1 MSFIQSIKL
10 IALIRILIFIDLQK
24 YFKLILNSVIKK
36 LNLLVNISRAL
47 DDSLIPI
54 IVFARKPEGEPKKKP
69 YEFLKHWNV
78 LKLPSIMRNTK
89 MITDA
94 TFDDYSDHTKT
105 DYKTSSVV
113 GVKPVGIILTSMQD
127 DDKKIGLTKALEIA
141 TEQGEQKF
149 IILTSEPR

>member
-1 MSFIQSIKL
+1 MSFIKSIKL

-24 YFKLILNSVIKK
+24 KLILRSVIKK

-47 DDSLIPI
+47 DDSFIPK

-69 YEFLKHWNV
+69 YEFLKHWNL

-113 GVKPVGIILTSMQD
+113 GVKPVGIILDSMQD

>member
-1 MSFIQSIKL
+1 M
-10 IALIRILIFIDLQK
+10 
-24 YFKLILNSVIKK
+24 
-36 LNLLVNISRAL
+36 
-47 DDSLIPI
+47 IPI

>member
-1 MSFIQSIKL
+1 
-10 IALIRILIFIDLQK
+10 
-24 YFKLILNSVIKK
+24 
-36 LNLLVNISRAL
+36 
-47 DDSLIPI
+47 
-54 IVFARKPEGEPKKKP
+54 
-69 YEFLKHWNV
+69 
-78 LKLPSIMRNTK
+78 MRNTK

-105 DYKTSSVV
+105 DYKTSSVL

-127 DDKKIGLTKALEIA
+127 DDKKIGLIKALEIA